1 MFDLPQPVF
10 FDHPFKFDLKP
21 FVLDFERADPVNV
34 FSPTLKLFVQ
44 TVKMVL
50 KFGFLPFE
58 FFVFALKLIF
68 QISDA
73 GFELGYFLF
82 GVFVVP
88 P

>member
-1 MFDLPQPVF
+1 MFDIPQPLF

-21 FVLDFERADPVNV
+21 FALDFERADPVNV

-50 KFGFLPFE
+50 KIGLLPFK
-58 FFVFALKLIF
+58 FFVFALKFIF

-73 GFELGYFLF
+73 GLELGYFLL